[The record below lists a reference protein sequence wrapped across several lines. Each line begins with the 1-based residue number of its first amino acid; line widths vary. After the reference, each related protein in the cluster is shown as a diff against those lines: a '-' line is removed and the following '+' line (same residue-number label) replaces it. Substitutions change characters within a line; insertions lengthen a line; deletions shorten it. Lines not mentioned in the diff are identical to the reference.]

1 VTVSA
6 TLSYTV
12 TATGPVS
19 PAALEAAMTAV
30 VLDPS
35 GIEQATGA
43 VLSTDTTSLVG
54 STAERTLVFNIAGAE
69 FQTRFPPGT
78 DQSCPFIGLYKQ
90 ALSGALNSF
99 VVENPVILA

>member
-1 VTVSA
+1 MTVSA

-12 TATGPVS
+12 TSTGPVS

-43 VLSTDTTSLVG
+43 TLTSDVTSLIG
-54 STAERTLVFNIAGAE
+54 LTAERVLIFDIAGAA
-69 FQTRFPPGT
+69 FQANFPPGS
-78 DQSCPFIGLYKQ
+78 DQASPFRGLYLQ
-90 ALSGALNSF
+90 SLSGALNSF
-99 VVENPVILA
+99 VHENPVILA